1 MKKETPQPKQKEGR
15 SVKKILPLLKKKNA
29 ASEQKKD
36 KAKEADGVPAA
47 PGMPVLNC
55 IIFILDWTKSIPISE
70 ILDESHVRF
79 HFICKGRGTAGSE
92 IMDLLG
98 IGSSEKAVVI
108 CLEQN
113 VMAPILIKRVNKSL
127 ALNNPGAGIAFTVP
141 LSGINKPV
149 LQVFKESIH
158 KNISE
163 EEKKETRKEKE
174 TEKDNRMKKHD
185 LVIIVTNHGYSD
197 ELMACAK
204 EAGASGGTII
214 NARGLIHRGPVK
226 FFGITVQEEKE
237 IIMILAGKDKK
248 VPIMKAVSQNFGLAT
263 KARSIVF
270 SLPAENI
277 TGLDFN

>member
-1 MKKETPQPKQKEGR
+1 MKKEIPRPKQKEGR
-15 SVKKILPLLKKKNA
+15 SAKKILPVLKKK
-29 ASEQKKD
+29 D
-36 KAKEADGVPAA
+36 KGKEARGVPAA
-47 PGMPVLNC
+47 PNMAVLTC
-55 IIFILDWTKSIPISE
+55 VIFILDWTKSIQITE

-92 IMDLLG
+92 ILDLLG

-108 CLEQN
+108 CLEQKL
-113 VMAPILIKRVNKSL
+113 MAPVLIKRVNKSL
-127 ALNNPGAGIAFTVP
+127 SLNNPGAGIAFTVP

-149 LQVFKESIH
+149 LGVFKESIH

-163 EEKKETRKEKE
+163 EEKKETRKEKDM
-174 TEKDNRMKKHD
+174 KDNRMKKHD

-197 ELMACAK
+197 ELMACAR
-204 EAGASGGTII
+204 EAGASGGTVI

-237 IIMILAGKDKK
+237 IILILAGRDKK
-248 VPIMKAVSQNFGLAT
+248 VPIMQAVSQNFGLAT

-277 TGLDFN
+277 TGLDL